1 MAVSKEKK
9 EEILN
14 ELKENFK
21 KAKFAAFVNFHG
33 LSVSAASELRK
44 LLGGLNTKYLV
55 AKKTLI
61 NKAMSELG
69 FEGEAPALEGEIAMA
84 FSEDD
89 PVASARALKDFA
101 RKNSIKLAGG
111 IFENKFIGK
120 ETVVMLANI
129 PPREVLLGQFVNV
142 INSPVKGFAGALNG
156 IIRNFASVLSEI
168 GKKK

>member
-1 MAVSKEKK
+1 MPITKSKK
-9 EEILN
+9 EEILS

-21 KAKFAAFVNFHG
+21 KAEFAAFVNFHG
-33 LSVSAASELRK
+33 LNVSAASELRR

-61 NKAMSELG
+61 NKAMEDMG
-69 FEGEAPALEGEIAMA
+69 FEGNAPSLDGEIAMA
-84 FSEDD
+84 FSEDN

-111 IFENKFIGK
+111 VFENKFIGS
-120 ETVVMLANI
+120 ETVIMLANI
-129 PPREVLLGQFVNV
+129 PSREVLLGQFVNV
-142 INSPVKGFAGALNG
+142 INSPIQGFAGTLNG

-168 GKKK
+168 AKKK